1 MMADLTSGIVRVLR
15 PDKETAGTGFV
26 VAEDLVVTCA
36 HVIPLAAQP
45 KDGRACTDG
54 ELVFR
59 ADGRCGPGV
68 MAARRCRGCGIPP
81 AKGAPAGGSGLSPG
95 LVPRR

>member
-36 HVIPLAAQP
+36 HVIALAAQP
-45 KDGRACTDG
+45 KDGRAGTDDTALSLKSG
-54 ELVFR
+54 
-59 ADGRCGPGV
+59 
-68 MAARRCRGCGIPP
+68 AAHCSIF
-81 AKGAPAGGSGLSPG
+81 
-95 LVPRR
+95 